1 MGAQLEKRVAV
12 DPVRAMVLYM
22 QGNTD
27 AEMADRLGV
36 SKSAVGT
43 WRRINGLSANKRAG
57 AAVKG
62 GHKLSPL
69 AADALAAREMGLSY
83 GQFKAK
89 QYIGE
94 IEEKAR
100 QEAIFAARRKAKA
113 EREAAAARAREVLDY
128 GGDW

>member
-12 DPVRAMVLYM
+12 NPVRAMVLYM

-43 WRRINGLSANKRAG
+43 WRRINGLSVNKRAG

-62 GHKLSPL
+62 VRKLSPL
-69 AADALAAREMGLSY
+69 AADAIAAREMGLSY

-94 IEEKAR
+94 IDEKAR